1 MSERFLLFR
10 VDSSFVFSI
19 ALFPGYTKNSMQRT
33 KYQSIT
39 IKRKLE
45 SIDLVDKEPPGKK
58 NIASEVGIPA
68 SSLSTI
74 LKNRDVLQA
83 SHAFGSSKK
92 KCNRDSSRPD
102 VDVALFQWFTAAR
115 ALSIPISGKDLKT
128 KAEELRS

>member
-1 MSERFLLFR
+1 MSERFLLFQ

-19 ALFPGYTKNSMQRT
+19 ALFPGYTKNSMQCT

-45 SIDLVDKEPPGKK
+45 SIDLVDKEPPGKKK

-83 SHAFGSSKK
+83 SHVFGSSKK

-115 ALSIPISGKDLKT
+115 ALSMPISGEDLKT
-128 KAEELRS
+128 